1 MNIAVVCAGGNG
13 ERMKTKENKIFITIG
28 DKPLIYYTLKT
39 FSEYDKVDG
48 IIITAGKENIGRLE
62 ELIQMYGIEK
72 VLSVDEA
79 YRTRQ
84 ESTYHVIEKLKKLN
98 LPAESYLLIHNAVN
112 PFVRHSEL
120 DECLN
125 AAQKYGAS
133 LLGFEATDTVKI
145 VKGGD
150 HIIDHTPN
158 RALLW
163 IAQTPQI
170 IRFDIAVKAFEI
182 ASERGIV
189 ATDDTTLVEAI
200 HEQVKFV
207 SCSRENF
214 KLTYPQD
221 LELASRILTKRVKES
236 NCWYA

>member
-13 ERMKTKENKIFITIG
+13 ERMKTKENKIFLTIG

-48 IIITAGKENIGRLE
+48 IIVTVGQENIQRLE
-62 ELIQMYGIEK
+62 DLIPMYGIEK
-72 VLSVDEA
+72 VMAVEEA
-79 YRTRQ
+79 YPTRQ
-84 ESTYHVIEKLKKLN
+84 ESTYYVIEKLKKLN
-98 LPAESYLLIHNAVN
+98 LPHESYLLIHNAVN
-112 PFVRHSEL
+112 PFVRHEEL
-120 DECLN
+120 DECLS
-125 AAQKYGAS
+125 AAHRYGAS
-133 LLGFEATDTVKI
+133 LLGFAATDTVKM
-145 VKGGD
+145 VKDED
-150 HIIDHTPN
+150 HFIDHTPN

-170 IRFDIAVKAFEI
+170 IRFDIAVEAFED

-207 SCSRENF
+207 PCSRENF
-214 KLTYPQD
+214 KITYPQD
-221 LELASRILTKRVKES
+221 LDLAGRILTRRVKEK